1 MFSQSPV
8 KKYAELIFPLSVAGT
23 FTYAIPEE
31 LVPDLKVGCRVEV
44 EFGKKKHYAALV
56 KAIHDTPAWTKT
68 KSILAIIDQEPIVSS
83 IQLEF
88 WEWLSTYYVCSLGE
102 VMTAAL
108 PSIFKLASET
118 RIYKLI
124 EESDYPELLE
134 DDEYLILEALDVR
147 NELSISEVQQIIQ
160 KHSILKLINSMVDRR
175 WIAAREKLEDKSEI
189 PTISWIRIPN
199 QLKEDQNLLNELLNQ
214 IQKSERQSR
223 SFLNYLQ
230 IKKNYDWIK
239 RVELQRISATDKSVT
254 DALIKKGLYE
264 ECVLEKYVYPNQ
276 EQAFVPLELSE
287 NQNNC
292 QLKIKAHW
300 IKHQTSLLHGVTG
313 SGKTMIYIKLIQEY
327 LDKGLQV
334 LYLVPEIALT
344 TQLVSRLKYYFGE
357 HLLEYH
363 SDLGLKTKSAVW
375 NAAMKHTQV
384 FIGARSSIF
393 LPFDRLG
400 LIIVDEEHDASYKQN
415 DPAPRYQARDS
426 AIILA
431 KLFNAKVLLGSATP
445 SIESYYNAKQ
455 NKYGYTFLDQR
466 FGESELPDVTTI
478 SLKEAQQFGR
488 MKGLFSE
495 QLLKEIQ
502 LNLDQK
508 KQVILFRNR
517 RGYSPLLQCANCNWE
532 ASCER
537 CDVRMTLHK
546 QQEKLKCH
554 ICGNF
559 KPIPVR
565 CPDCGQATLKILGFG
580 TEKIEEELQTN
591 FPDHII
597 KRLDL
602 DIARTRKMQQK
613 IIEEFQDRE
622 VDILVGTQMVTKG
635 LDFDG
640 VNLVA
645 VVQVDQMLFY
655 PDFRAQERAFQL
667 LTQVGGRAGRRKEK
681 GQVLIQGFQIF
692 HPVIHFVVNHDL
704 QSFYT
709 QELFER
715 KKFHYP
721 PYVRLIKIQ
730 FLHTRLPV
738 LEDAIDIF
746 CKQLKVLYGKRI
758 LGPAEPNLSKIKG
771 YFVRELLIKIEKE
784 SKQITTIKKEI
795 LLKIQELKSKAGMS
809 SLRIQID
816 VDP

>member
-1 MFSQSPV
+1 MFNQTKPL
-8 KKYAELIFPLSVAGT
+8 KYAELIFPLSVAGT
-23 FTYAIPEE
+23 FTYAIPDE
-31 LVPDLKVGCRVEV
+31 LLLDVKVGCRVEV

-56 KAIHDTPAWTKT
+56 KAIQDVPGWTKS
-68 KSILAIIDQEPIVSS
+68 KSVLAVIDHEPIVSS
-83 IQLEF
+83 KQLLF
-88 WEWLSTYYVCSLGE
+88 WDWLASYYVCSLGE

-108 PSIFKLASET
+108 PSLFKLASET

-124 EESDYPELLE
+124 GESEYPSFLE

-160 KHSILKLINSMVDRR
+160 KNSILKLINKMVDQR
-175 WIAAREKLEDKSEI
+175 WIAAREKLEDKSDI
-189 PTISWIRIPN
+189 PVVSWIRIPEK
-199 QLKEDQNLLNELLNQ
+199 LKENQNLLNDMLNQ

-223 SFLNYLQ
+223 SVLNYLQ
-230 IKKNYDWIK
+230 TKRNYDWIK
-239 RVELQRISATDKSVT
+239 RVELQRISSTDKSVT
-254 DALIKKGLYE
+254 DALIKKDFYE
-264 ECVLEKYVYPNQ
+264 ECVLEKYVYPNLDS
-276 EQAFVPLELSE
+276 AFIPLELSE
-287 NQNNC
+287 NQLSC
-292 QLKIKAHW
+292 QAEIKTHW
-300 IKHQTSLLHGVTG
+300 TKHQTVLLHGVTG

-344 TQLVSRLKYYFGE
+344 TQLVLRLKYFFGE
-357 HLLEYH
+357 RLLEYH

-375 NAAMKHTQV
+375 NAALKHSQV
-384 FIGARSSIF
+384 FVGARSSIF

-431 KLFNAKVLLGSATP
+431 KLFDAKVLLGSATP
-445 SIESYYNAKQ
+445 SIESFYNAKQ

-466 FGESELPDVTTI
+466 FGESELPEVSTI
-478 SLKEAQQFGR
+478 SLKEAQLFGK

-502 LNLDQK
+502 INLEQK

-517 RGYSPLLQCANCNWE
+517 RGYSPLLQCSNCNWE

-537 CDVRMTLHK
+537 CDIRMTLHK

-554 ICGNF
+554 ICGNH
-559 KPIPVR
+559 KPIPMR

-580 TEKIEEELQTN
+580 TEKIEEELQAH
-591 FPDHII
+591 FPEHSIR
-597 KRLDL
+597 RLDL

-613 IIEEFQDRE
+613 IIEEFQDGE

-635 LDFDG
+635 LDFEG

-645 VVQVDQMLFY
+645 VVQVDQILFY

-681 GQVLIQGFQIF
+681 GQVLIQGFQVF

-704 QSFYT
+704 QSFYI

-738 LEDAIDIF
+738 LEDAIELF
-746 CKQLKVLYGKRI
+746 CKQLKALYGKRI

-784 SKQITTIKKEI
+784 SSRITTIKSEI
-795 LLKIQELKSKAGMS
+795 LQKIQELKSKSGMS
-809 SLRIQID
+809 TLRIHID

>member
-1 MFSQSPV
+1 MFQQTTP
-8 KKYAELIFPLSVAGT
+8 KKYAELILPLSVAGT
-23 FTYAIPEE
+23 FTYTIPDTI
-31 LVPDLKVGCRVEV
+31 LQDIKIGCRVEV

-56 KAIHDTPAWTKT
+56 KAIHDVPGYNKT
-68 KSILAIIDQEPIVSS
+68 KPILAIIDHEAIVNSK
-83 IQLEF
+83 QLEF
-88 WEWLSTYYVCSLGE
+88 WEWLSNYYVCSLGE

-108 PSIFKLASET
+108 PSLFKLASET

-124 EESDYPELLE
+124 EEADYPTLLE
-134 DDEYLILEALDVR
+134 DEEYLILEALELR

-160 KHSILKLINSMVDRR
+160 KSSILKLINRMVENR

-189 PTISWIRIPN
+189 PTVSWIRIPDH
-199 QLKEDQNLLNELLNQ
+199 LKSDQHLLNELLNQ

-223 SFLNYLQ
+223 SVLNYLQ
-230 IKKNYDWIK
+230 SKRTYDWIK
-239 RVELQRISATDKSVT
+239 RVELQRISTTDKSVT

-264 ECVLEKYVYPNQ
+264 ECILEKYVYPNQ
-276 EQAFVPLELSE
+276 QQTMIPLELSE
-287 NQNNC
+287 VQNNC
-292 QLKIKAHW
+292 LAEIKSHW
-300 IKHQTSLLHGVTG
+300 TKHQTSLLHGVTG
-313 SGKTMIYIKLIQEY
+313 SGKTMIYIRLIQDY
-327 LDKGLQV
+327 LEQGMQV

-344 TQLVSRLKYYFGE
+344 TQLVMRLKYYFGE
-357 HLLEYH
+357 QLLEYH

-375 NAAMKHTQV
+375 NAALQHPKV
-384 FIGARSSIF
+384 FVGARSSIF
-393 LPFDRLG
+393 LPYNRLG

-431 KLFNAKVLLGSATP
+431 KLFDAKVLLGSATP

-455 NKYGYTFLDQR
+455 HKYGYSFLDQR
-466 FGESELPDVTTI
+466 FGESELPEVSTI
-478 SLKEAQQFGR
+478 SLKEVQLFGK

-495 QLLKEIQ
+495 QLLKEIKA
-502 LNLDQK
+502 NLDQK

-517 RGYSPLLQCANCNWE
+517 RGYSPLLQCGNCNWE
-532 ASCER
+532 SNCER
-537 CDVRMTLHK
+537 CDVHMTLHK
-546 QQEKLKCH
+546 QQESLKCH
-554 ICGNF
+554 ICGNT

-565 CPDCGQATLKILGFG
+565 CPECGQSTLKILGFG
-580 TEKIEEELQTN
+580 TEKIEEELQAN
-591 FPDHII
+591 FPKHTIR
-597 KRLDL
+597 RLDL

-622 VDILVGTQMVTKG
+622 VDILIGTQMVTKG

-645 VVQVDQMLFY
+645 VVQVDQILFY

-681 GQVLIQGFQIF
+681 GQVIIQGYQIF

-730 FLHTRLPV
+730 FLHLRLPV
-738 LEDAIDIF
+738 LEDAIDLF

-784 SKQITTIKKEI
+784 SNQLATIKKEI
-795 LLKIQELKSKAGMS
+795 LQKIQELKSKTGMS
-809 SLRIQID
+809 SLRIHID

>member
-1 MFSQSPV
+1 
-8 KKYAELIFPLSVAGT
+8 
-23 FTYAIPEE
+23 
-31 LVPDLKVGCRVEV
+31 
-44 EFGKKKHYAALV
+44 
-56 KAIHDTPAWTKT
+56 
-68 KSILAIIDQEPIVSS
+68 
-83 IQLEF
+83 
-88 WEWLSTYYVCSLGE
+88 
-102 VMTAAL
+102 
-108 PSIFKLASET
+108 
-118 RIYKLI
+118 
-124 EESDYPELLE
+124 
-134 DDEYLILEALDVR
+134 
-147 NELSISEVQQIIQ
+147 
-160 KHSILKLINSMVDRR
+160 
-175 WIAAREKLEDKSEI
+175 
-189 PTISWIRIPN
+189 
-199 QLKEDQNLLNELLNQ
+199 
-214 IQKSERQSR
+214 
-223 SFLNYLQ
+223 
-230 IKKNYDWIK
+230 
-239 RVELQRISATDKSVT
+239 
-254 DALIKKGLYE
+254 
-264 ECVLEKYVYPNQ
+264 
-276 EQAFVPLELSE
+276 
-287 NQNNC
+287 
-292 QLKIKAHW
+292 
-300 IKHQTSLLHGVTG
+300 
-313 SGKTMIYIKLIQEY
+313 
-327 LDKGLQV
+327 
-334 LYLVPEIALT
+334 
-344 TQLVSRLKYYFGE
+344 
-357 HLLEYH
+357 
-363 SDLGLKTKSAVW
+363 
-375 NAAMKHTQV
+375 
-384 FIGARSSIF
+384 
-393 LPFDRLG
+393 
-400 LIIVDEEHDASYKQN
+400 
-415 DPAPRYQARDS
+415 
-426 AIILA
+426 
-431 KLFNAKVLLGSATP
+431 
-445 SIESYYNAKQ
+445 
-455 NKYGYTFLDQR
+455 
-466 FGESELPDVTTI
+466 
-478 SLKEAQQFGR
+478 
-488 MKGLFSE
+488 
-495 QLLKEIQ
+495 
-502 LNLDQK
+502 
-508 KQVILFRNR
+508 
-517 RGYSPLLQCANCNWE
+517 
-532 ASCER
+532 
-537 CDVRMTLHK
+537 MTLHK

-738 LEDAIDIF
+738 LEDAIDVF